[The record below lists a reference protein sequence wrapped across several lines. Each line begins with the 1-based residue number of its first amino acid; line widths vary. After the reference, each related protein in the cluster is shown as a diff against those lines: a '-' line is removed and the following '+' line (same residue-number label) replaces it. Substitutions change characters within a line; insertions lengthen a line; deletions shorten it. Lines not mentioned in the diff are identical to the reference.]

1 VVDLIA
7 TCDILYIMVI
17 VVLSPCC
24 YFFLIP
30 NVMRREEFLMNLKQ
44 KRKIELE
51 RQKDR
56 RKEEVI
62 LGAIQVFKENGIVN
76 AKMTDIAEKAQVGV
90 ASVYRYFK
98 TKADL
103 VIEAATMFWDLEVSE
118 LFENYNNKTFEKLGS
133 IEKIKNI
140 LYIFI
145 EFYENHKDFV
155 RFIFELDN
163 YIVNEQITKEK
174 LVNYENSII
183 DLREVIFDEMRKGKE
198 EGLIRKDISES
209 EFYNTITHAL
219 MSLCEKLVLRGNIL
233 KSDKEV
239 DGKKQIQLII
249 DMAVNYIENK

>member
-1 VVDLIA
+1 MDLK
-7 TCDILYIMVI
+7 
-17 VVLSPCC
+17 
-24 YFFLIP
+24 
-30 NVMRREEFLMNLKQ
+30 N

-51 RQKDR
+51 KQKDR

-62 LGAIQVFKENGIVN
+62 FAAIQIFKENGIGN
-76 AKMTDIAEKAQVGV
+76 AKMTDIAEKAQIGV

-103 VIEAATMFWDLEVSE
+103 VIEAATMFWDLEVRE
-118 LFENYNNKTFEKLGS
+118 LLENYNDATFEKLNS

-140 LYIFI
+140 LDFFA

-163 YIVNEQITKEK
+163 YIVNEQITEDK
-174 LVNYENSII
+174 LVNYENCII
-183 DLREVIFDEMRKGKE
+183 DFREVIFDEIRKGKGQ
-198 EGLIRKDISES
+198 GLIRKDISES

-239 DGKKQIQLII
+239 DGKKQIKLII